1 MKADRIQQGSRSWA
15 MSIGRALMASVVLLS
30 LLSFLLPL
38 IRASANSGLKA
49 CCVGKAGHET
59 GSCST
64 GLLQAASV
72 ESHVS
77 LPLAQ
82 TPVAGTAK
90 TNIFTNVRGG
100 AGAAG
105 HCSSHASSSNDSDE
119 PLSSQ
124 PAAIISSQPAVI
136 ISEPASAPPATSSKS
151 VSLNIRAVGSTCPN
165 ECGMCSVSYTR
176 RPRPREQSAQSSAVR
191 PQSTALIGLIVSDHL
206 AVRELNFKWSQSP
219 PRAPPALL
227 V

>member
-1 MKADRIQQGSRSWA
+1 MKADRIQQGTRSWA

-30 LLSFLLPL
+30 LLSVLLPL

-49 CCVGKAGHET
+49 CCVGKAGHES

-64 GLLQAASV
+64 GLLAAGKIDPQANLTA
-72 ESHVS
+72 ER
-77 LPLAQ
+77 
-82 TPVAGTAK
+82 TAK
-90 TNIFTNVRGG
+90 NKAFANVKGG
-100 AGAAG
+100 AGGAS
-105 HCSSHASSSNDSDE
+105 HCSPESRVRSLESGVSGPRPTMDHQTTDSGPRSTSDSRLLTRDSRLHA
-119 PLSSQ
+119 
-124 PAAIISSQPAVI
+124 
-136 ISEPASAPPATSSKS
+136 
-151 VSLNIRAVGSTCPN
+151 VSSTCPN

-191 PQSTALIGLIVSDHL
+191 PPSTALIGLIVSDHL
-206 AVRELNFKWSQSP
+206 AVREPNFKWSQSP